1 MAALTDFTI
10 LEITPEFKSG
20 SEVVTVKSVVPGV
33 RSGIALIPNT
43 TPVGLS
49 IYNTD
54 NITNYG
60 FADLL
65 IHPGLPDTVL
75 LTSRAVGTGIKPTK
89 IKSTLRLELSEN
101 PVSDMDAATKEYVDS
116 KLSGTVGV
124 KTTPT
129 ITTAAPSAN
138 YITVE
143 YGEYAVYNVADYT
156 GTLYI
161 ITPDAAEINI
171 ATDGVPY
178 YIYAEYNGSNGVVAA
193 TTDEHSCHVG
203 TRAIIAKVIRTGTT
217 FHIVSNDRLANGL
230 PEKLHLMTS
239 SILGYNVETGLELS
253 VNGSRQVTCDS
264 GTVWNGAVE
273 THLDAIDTSGADQ
286 YLSVTWNGSAWAF
299 APTTSLNNTQYN
311 SPAGVQS
318 LTGSNYAVN
327 WIYRGVEEQKHLYV
341 LLGTT
346 NDKLDVTEAANP
358 PIPPSW
364 ITDHSVL
371 LGRVLFRRNDNT
383 PIIETTSD
391 LGHTFVGAIRHND
404 TTGRQGGTTDEY
416 YHMTKSQFDNWDGKN
431 DRVGIPAD
439 ASGAY
444 LTTLTYN
451 ETTRTVT
458 IAPLSGDT
466 FDFYIG
472 GIKHTK
478 TGPQSLAHT
487 DTVGGHF
494 FYFNSVGTLVTS
506 TTPWNI
512 LLDASVAYVY
522 WDATND
528 NGKGVCFE
536 ERHHAGRDV
545 WWHRNQHFNEG
556 TKASSGFVISG
567 YTLDV
572 GTANSAITWAMST
585 GRAEDEDIRIDTEAV
600 PDGGPYVVM
609 HRTGGTGT
617 WKITRDSVFPA
628 LYSGAI
634 LQYNQ
639 YNGSSWVRTSV
650 PEDNFINYYV
660 FGATSIPS
668 TNYTPALTTT
678 QQIVIIP
685 GQAVHATKALATAES
700 VASINWGT
708 LPFQEIVPLYR
719 VTFHYNAAAGGAGGF
734 GPAYTSD
741 VRGAIVDVTR
751 IAGTSVSITQAAQ
764 AAHNSLTGL
773 NLGDYQHLTAA
784 EYAGTGT
791 GVFVRTTDPTFANN
805 VTITGEL
812 RGPASF
818 VIDPS
823 AVGDNTG
830 TVVIKG
836 NLQVDGLTTTINS
849 TTLTVDDLNIN
860 LASGA
865 ASAAAA
871 NGAGI
876 TVDGSS
882 ATLTYLSADD
892 SWNSNKRFNVAAPLS
907 ALTGSK
913 IGAGTAITGSGRDY
927 LTLGG
932 TALGSIAFKNA
943 TDAVT
948 LYMQS
953 GAANFDIFANTGG
966 TLRLGANGTDGIA
979 IVSSTGLLVNSGTLT
994 VGSSTPL
1001 TIQHNYG
1008 GSGAILAGNLIA
1020 SGGTNLSFIPD
1031 GSGAAYTLSMAYYN
1045 GAAWYS
1051 AFKYSNVAGGG
1062 ATRST
1067 LYLMQG
1073 GGTTDINN
1081 GVGSFTSAGLTIT
1094 GVLTVTGATNLDAGT
1109 LAAPGLYLEGET
1121 GTGLYRINANNH
1133 GYSVSGS
1140 KVLDIGSTGLTV
1152 TGALTGT
1159 STVTAGTINAGLTM
1173 RGYFGSS
1180 SYGAI
1185 YHIASTA
1192 SATNAVLISNET
1204 TTILSGTTSSA
1215 LAVNGSTN
1223 IAVATSS
1230 GLTVTGDTT
1239 TSGKLNA
1246 GKFHY
1251 AVLQRAQGAEFTA
1264 GVKIKTNIP
1273 GGSGFWN
1280 DNVTTIWIEAYNYR
1294 VAKTMNLCISWYG
1307 YTGGNTFLSQ
1317 TASSYG
1323 GLAPA
1328 ITLSIEA
1335 GKVVI
1340 SLSINSG
1347 GATDYYYSPF
1357 TIRAYD
1363 ATNADSAYTG
1373 WTIVDEAV
1381 TGTQSV
1387 SVTYTNRF
1395 GNTTIDG
1402 TLTTAAINM
1411 SGALS
1416 ITNTTDTT
1424 STATG
1429 ALLVS
1434 GGVGIAKKLT
1444 LGSATTHTQS
1454 NAFGQGDISIDKD
1467 VYSTIGVFS
1476 HDATDGNFPAI
1487 VLGRSGGTK
1496 ASQVVVTT
1504 TQTLGGLFF
1513 TGWDGVNATYR
1524 TAASIRAFADGTVS
1538 SGIVPGALSFR
1549 TANASGTETERIR
1562 ISSGGATT
1570 ITGTLNVTSDTT
1582 LTRLYAGG
1590 GNTNWPTTTIASTTG
1605 RHILN
1610 GSTYPMLVL
1619 WNEEAASIAEKSA
1632 IYIGGKTG
1640 AGATT
1645 FGGGRVIS
1653 GLLSAA
1659 TSQGY
1664 MDLQASHNAGFFA
1677 TPAIRISGKGSAVQ
1691 SAVLIGTTTDDG
1703 SNLLQVAGNTAIA
1716 GVISNTLADNNWNY
1730 RGIAASGEVQLSGWI
1745 TGQGGPAIR
1754 AVNVGG
1760 GAYTPLNVDGSFVY
1774 LRSSGTTIGT
1784 VSSTGLVVTGALA
1797 ANSSTG
1803 SVTSDGSVGNAF
1815 FYAKMSGTTRAT
1827 FGSAGGITI
1836 LDDTYAANGIAFQ
1849 VGGSTKAALTVG
1861 GNFALIAAN
1870 KLYLDGIAG
1879 TGDTYLVESSAN
1891 VLDIYAGAAK
1901 ALSLTATTI
1910 TNQGIIKFQP
1920 TGGSVSAITLNT
1932 LTDGTLSFEG
1942 TAGQL
1947 FSIGN
1952 SLTGTIFTVNDVSG
1966 MPSIEVLDTGLV
1978 KLAEYNGSVQIG
1990 SATVASNTVNYGYMT
2005 IGPTAGV
2012 TGAIHRPYT
2021 AAATNAAIYN
2031 AGVTPG
2037 ASNYALLH
2045 NATTTVL
2052 NATTNTYL
2060 NVNNNTILTAASTG
2074 ITLNG
2079 TLTASIVD
2087 AGVGTIT
2094 EAARF
2099 SRSGATPTATDRG
2112 IGIAFGDADNF
2123 TLVGGVAGIRTGSD
2137 GNYNGDL
2144 ILYASSSGGSP
2155 TTTLGG
2161 LTERLRVV
2169 GTTGVSVTGTLSST
2183 STTTAQ
2189 GYLLSG
2195 TSPPSGTV
2203 NNVGVYASGLWL
2215 NSATATSGY
2224 LAVGGSGVLQWLS
2237 TGVAVTGIL
2246 SNDTGVTG
2254 TSIRAYTGGLYG
2266 AIYNSSVTANT
2277 TNYALAHNATRTV
2290 LSAVTTTDIAVS
2302 SNVIISAISTGATV
2316 TGTLTATG
2324 NATVTGGLVTLNN
2337 GTSNQINYGS
2347 VGLGAPTFNSYSAG
2361 AKLVLWN
2368 SVGAGG
2374 AGYTIGM
2381 ESANMNFGVH
2391 TTAEGF
2397 KWYGGTTLAATLTGA
2412 GNFSTVGDISNTSAT
2427 ASRIITA
2434 GTTLTTG
2441 NAAVTARSGTDPTI
2455 QMVQFGATAAGTTFG
2470 ISNNNL
2476 ATIYTTTYATTHPT
2490 ALAIGTIS
2498 STPLVFGTAGAERMR
2513 VLSSGEVGIGT
2524 TAPASRLQ
2532 VGDTTVSVLNQII
2545 LGKYE
2550 TSSENNLPR
2559 IQTKSVLSA
2568 AASCDLALGAT
2579 STSGGILFYT
2589 GNNTTLGSGSNTLKV
2604 TISASGNLLMGVTA
2618 PIAVGTPTFT
2628 LSGANPYIELNAN
2641 AGSHTQIR
2649 LYSIGVYKGGL
2660 LKQTTDDI
2668 ALTSV
2673 AGKSVQIS
2681 VDGAST
2687 VAANF
2692 AATTGYLSI
2701 GYTTSAARTN
2711 LHIAKAANTLAALKS
2726 TVANAAMCITSP
2738 GSPWTNYAPGI
2749 VWSTEDDNSTL
2760 TKAGIFANFTGSGS
2774 YLRFGTSNSYATGIT
2789 NDALV
2794 IDFSGNSIFGGSY
2807 ISVGTGT
2814 IGKIRL
2820 KQTADDYSNGITLQ
2834 RASTLDSWQFVVGSD
2849 SKFYLGYATAA
2860 SGADASGDFTNEM
2873 VIDTS
2878 GNVTF
2883 TGSVTATSITAPTAM
2898 GTLYTG
2904 VDTGAAG
2911 TCNIDG
2917 PACPLTQGGI
2927 YEVFIS
2933 VNYNNGGSSSYREM
2947 ITGYITINT
2956 GYNGSAVANYIDY
2969 MQLSPSIPVTGLG
2982 AAMSVAVTTWNGTTE
2997 ATTYL
3002 TTANPIP
3009 NIRIKVTGWQG
3020 TASSGTCRIARKM

>member
-10 LEITPEFKSG
+10 LDITPEFNSG

-65 IHPGLPDTVL
+65 IHPGLPDTL
-75 LTSRAVGTGIKPTK
+75 LISSRAVGTGIKPTK
-89 IKSTLRLELSEN
+89 IKSLLKIELSAD
-101 PVSDMDAATKEYVDS
+101 PVNDLDAATKQYVDN

-124 KTTPT
+124 KVAPT
-129 ITTAAPSAN
+129 ITTALPTAN
-138 YITVE
+138 YVTIE
-143 YGEYAVYNVADYT
+143 DGEYAVYDTADYT
-156 GTLYI
+156 GVLSI
-161 ITPDAAEINI
+161 ITPVVTEINI

-178 YIYAEYNGSNGVVAA
+178 YIYAEYNGSDGVVAA

-203 TRAIIAKVIRTGTT
+203 TRAIIVKVIRTGTT
-217 FHIVSNDRLANGL
+217 FHVVSNDRLANGL

-239 SILGYNVETGLELS
+239 SVLGYNVESGLELS
-253 VNGSRQVTCDS
+253 VVGGASRQVICDS

-299 APTTSLNNTQYN
+299 APATSLNNTQYN

-371 LGRVLFRRNDNT
+371 LGRVMFQRNNNT

-416 YHMTKSQFDNWDGKN
+416 YH
-431 DRVGIPAD
+431 
-439 ASGAY
+439 
-444 LTTLTYN
+444 
-451 ETTRTVT
+451 
-458 IAPLSGDT
+458 
-466 FDFYIG
+466 
-472 GIKHTK
+472 
-478 TGPQSLAHT
+478 
-487 DTVGGHF
+487 
-494 FYFNSVGTLVTS
+494 
-506 TTPWNI
+506 
-512 LLDASVAYVY
+512 
-522 WDATND
+522 
-528 NGKGVCFE
+528 
-536 ERHHAGRDV
+536 
-545 WWHRNQHFNEG
+545 
-556 TKASSGFVISG
+556 
-567 YTLDV
+567 
-572 GTANSAITWAMST
+572 
-585 GRAEDEDIRIDTEAV
+585 
-600 PDGGPYVVM
+600 
-609 HRTGGTGT
+609 
-617 WKITRDSVFPA
+617 
-628 LYSGAI
+628 
-634 LQYNQ
+634 
-639 YNGSSWVRTSV
+639 
-650 PEDNFINYYV
+650 
-660 FGATSIPS
+660 
-668 TNYTPALTTT
+668 
-678 QQIVIIP
+678 
-685 GQAVHATKALATAES
+685 
-700 VASINWGT
+700 
-708 LPFQEIVPLYR
+708 
-719 VTFHYNAAAGGAGGF
+719 
-734 GPAYTSD
+734 
-741 VRGAIVDVTR
+741 
-751 IAGTSVSITQAAQ
+751 
-764 AAHNSLTGL
+764 
-773 NLGDYQHLTAA
+773 LTAA

-791 GVFVRTTDPTFANN
+791 GVFVRTTDPTFANH

-836 NLQVDGLTTTINS
+836 NLQVDGTTTTVNS
-849 TTLTVDDLNIN
+849 TTMTVDDLI
-860 LASGA
+860 
-865 ASAAAA
+865 
-871 NGAGI
+871 I
-876 TVDGSS
+876 
-882 ATLTYLSADD
+882 
-892 SWNSNKRFNVAAPLS
+892 
-907 ALTGSK
+907 
-913 IGAGTAITGSGRDY
+913 
-927 LTLGG
+927 TLGG
-932 TALGSIAFKNA
+932 DAAPVADDNKDRGVEFRWYDTAARTGFFGFDDSTGYFTFIPQA
-943 TDAVT
+943 TNTSEVFSGTMGD
-948 LYMQS
+948 MQ
-953 GAANFDIFANTGG
+953 ATNFRGNLVGG
-966 TLRLGANGTDGIA
+966 TISATGASSFAAGTVSLPSIYFSTNTTSGLYQIGANNIGVA
-979 IVSSTGLLVNSGTLT
+979 IS
-994 VGSSTPL
+994 
-1001 TIQHNYG
+1001 
-1008 GSGAILAGNLIA
+1008 
-1020 SGGTNLSFIPD
+1020 
-1031 GSGAAYTLSMAYYN
+1031 AA
-1045 GAAWYS
+1045 
-1051 AFKYSNVAGGG
+1051 
-1062 ATRST
+1062 
-1067 LYLMQG
+1067 
-1073 GGTTDINN
+1073 
-1081 GVGSFTSAGLTIT
+1081 
-1094 GVLTVTGATNLDAGT
+1094 
-1109 LAAPGLYLEGET
+1109 
-1121 GTGLYRINANNH
+1121 
-1133 GYSVSGS
+1133 
-1140 KVLDIGSTGLTV
+1140 KVLDI
-1152 TGALTGT
+1152 
-1159 STVTAGTINAGLTM
+1159 
-1173 RGYFGSS
+1173 
-1180 SYGAI
+1180 
-1185 YHIASTA
+1185 AST
-1192 SATNAVLISNET
+1192 
-1204 TTILSGTTSSA
+1204 
-1215 LAVNGSTN
+1215 
-1223 IAVATSS
+1223 

-1251 AVLQRAQGAEFTA
+1251 AVLQRGQSSEFTA

-1280 DNVTTIWIEAYNYR
+1280 DNVATIWIEAYNYR

-1307 YTGGNTFLSQ
+1307 YSAGNTFLNQ

-1323 GLAPA
+1323 GIAPA

-1340 SLSINSG
+1340 NLAINSG
-1347 GATDYYYSPF
+1347 GATDYYYSPY

-1395 GNTTIDG
+1395 GNATIDG
-1402 TLTTAAINM
+1402 TLTTAAINT

-1424 STATG
+1424 SSATG

-1434 GGVGIAKKLT
+1434 GGVGIAKRIT
-1444 LGSATTHTQS
+1444 LGSATAHTQS

-1467 VYSTIGVFS
+1467 VYSSIGIFS

-1496 ASQVVVTT
+1496 ASQVVVTSS
-1504 TQTLGGLFF
+1504 QTLGGMLF
-1513 TGWDGVNATYR
+1513 TGWDGANATYR
-1524 TAASIRAFADGTVS
+1524 TAASIRVFADGTVS

-1590 GNTNWPTTTIASTTG
+1590 GNTNWPTTTIGSSAG

-1653 GLLSAA
+1653 GLLSAS

-1664 MDLQASHNAGFFA
+1664 VDLQASNNVGFFA

-1716 GVISNTLADNNWNY
+1716 GVISNTLADNNWHY
-1730 RGIAASGEVQLSGWI
+1730 RGIAASGEVQLSGWV

-1754 AVNVGG
+1754 AVNLGG

-1784 VSSTGLVVTGALA
+1784 VSSTGIAVTGDFTVSGNLTVNGTTTTINATTITVDDKNIEL
-1797 ANSSTG
+1797 G
-1803 SVTSDGSVGNAF
+1803 SVAVPTDVLADG
-1815 FYAKMSGTTRAT
+1815 
-1827 FGSAGGITI
+1827 GGITLKGSTDKTFNWVDATDAWTSSEHLNLLTGKSYYI
-1836 LDDTYAANGIAFQ
+1836 NGVSVLSATALGSAVVASSLTSVGTVTSGIWSASFGAVSGANLTNLTAANLTGTIPSAVLGNSTVYIGTTAIALNRTTASQALTGITSIDGSAATWTTSRTLAGNSVNGSANVAFSNKFIVQGTTDAGLSGAQFLGALGTGLVKNTTTTGVLSIAAAATDYVAPSAYASANGLTMNTARLIGRTTASSGAAEEISVAGNLTLSGGVLTGTAASTVTITDDTTTNATMYPVWVTAASGTPTTKVSSTKLTFNPAVGLIVDGKVSIGTAAVDMKVNIAGPRYTSGGFQSVMYINSTDAFAADVGAGIALGG
-1849 VGGSTKAALTVG
+1849 VYTGSTQTGFAEIVGTKANVTD
-1861 GNFALIAAN
+1861 GNYEGRMQLKTRTHAGSMEERMRLGVNSGVSFAAIPATA
-1870 KLYLDGIAG
+1870 KLFLDGVPG

-1990 SATVASNTVNYGYMT
+1990 SSTVASNTVNYGYMT

-2060 NVNNNTILTAASTG
+2060 NVNNNAVLTAASTG
-2074 ITLNG
+2074 ITISG

-2112 IGIAFGDADNF
+2112 VGIAFGDADNF

-2144 ILYASSSGGSP
+2144 ILYASSSGGAP

-2169 GTTGVSVTGTLSST
+2169 GTAGVSVTGALS
-2183 STTTAQ
+2183 
-2189 GYLLSG
+2189 
-2195 TSPPSGTV
+2195 
-2203 NNVGVYASGLWL
+2203 
-2215 NSATATSGY
+2215 
-2224 LAVGGSGVLQWLS
+2224 
-2237 TGVAVTGIL
+2237 
-2246 SNDTGVTG
+2246 
-2254 TSIRAYTGGLYG
+2254 
-2266 AIYNSSVTANT
+2266 
-2277 TNYALAHNATRTV
+2277 
-2290 LSAVTTTDIAVS
+2290 
-2302 SNVIISAISTGATV
+2302 
-2316 TGTLTATG
+2316 ATG
-2324 NATVTGGLVTLNN
+2324 NIISGTYGTPSTGTGVR
-2337 GTSNQINYGS
+2337 
-2347 VGLGAPTFNSYSAG
+2347 LGSAG
-2361 AKLVLWN
+2361 
-2368 SVGAGG
+2368 
-2374 AGYTIGM
+2374 TIYGQVNAVDQW
-2381 ESANMNFGVH
+2381 SIDASGNASFFGNI
-2391 TTAEGF
+2391 T
-2397 KWYGGTTLAATLTGA
+2397 
-2412 GNFSTVGDISNTSAT
+2412 NTNAT

-2498 STPLVFGTAGAERMR
+2498 STPLVFGTSGAERMR
-2513 VLSSGEVGIGT
+2513 VLSSGEFGIGT

-2559 IQTKSVLSA
+2559 IQTKSIMSA

-2589 GNNTTLGSGSNTLKV
+2589 GNNTTLGSGSNTLKMSISSSGDV
-2604 TISASGNLLMGVTA
+2604 AAYGAKVEVGSAYHLSLSRSTSNAAGDGFVWHNAEYSSGYITASLLGAWKSTHGSFGSRGIGYSYLNSTTGIHFYADNVASTAGATFTPTERMVISNAGNVSIGATATAATYAANAVSVLGVEKSQVWTAISAKSYSATASAGGVLVLGHSKSATIGTQTQTASGDTLGAVSFEGVNSSSAVMAGAYIVSKQDAAVGATYIPGSLEFSTGTAAAAPTVKLTINSTGNIGMGVNTPFA
-2618 PIAVGTPTFT
+2618 AGTPTFT
-2628 LSGANPYIELNAN
+2628 LSGANPYLELNAN

-2711 LHIAKAANTLAALKS
+2711 IHIAKASNTLAALKS
-2726 TVANAAMCITSP
+2726 TVANAAICITSP
-2738 GSPWTNYAPGI
+2738 YTAGADFAPGI
-2749 VWSTEDDNSTL
+2749 VWSSEDNSATL
-2760 TKAGIFANFTGSGS
+2760 PKAGIFTNFTSIGS
-2774 YLRFGTSNSYATGIT
+2774 YLRFGTSNNYATGIT
-2789 NDALV
+2789 NDALI
-2794 IDFSGNSIFGGSY
+2794 IDPSGNSIFGGSY

-2814 IGKIRL
+2814 IGKIRV
-2820 KQTADDYSNGITLQ
+2820 KQTADDYSSGITLQ
-2834 RASTLDSWQFVVGSD
+2834 RASTLDTWQIVQGSD
-2849 SKFYLGYATAA
+2849 NKFYLGYATAA

-2873 VIDTS
+2873 VIDTA

-2883 TGSVTATSITAPTAM
+2883 TGSVTATSVTAPTAM

-2917 PACPLTQGGI
+2917 PACPLTLGGI

-2933 VNYNNGGSSSYREM
+2933 VNCNNVGSSSYREM

-2956 GYNGSAVANYIDY
+2956 GWNGSAVANYIDY

-2982 AAMSVAVTTWNGTTE
+2982 AAMSVAVTTWNGTAE

-3002 TTANPIP
+3002 TTASPIP
-3009 NIRIKVTGWQG
+3009 NIRVKVTGWVG